1 MTTSSLTRLFV
12 MFQKEMLELVRSYK
26 MIWVPLV
33 FTVLGILQPV
43 TNYYL
48 PIILEKAG
56 NMPDGTI
63 IDVPIPSGAEVLTAT
78 LQQFGTMGVLVLVL
92 VFMGIV
98 SSERN
103 SGAAS
108 LILVKPIS
116 TFAFIC
122 SKYLSMLALSWA
134 SLLLGYMASWYYT
147 GLLFD
152 GVSFTLFGSSF
163 LVYGLWLSFVMAI
176 TLLFST
182 LLRSAAGAA
191 FSTLGLAVIM
201 SLLASI
207 FPKYLGW
214 NPGALSGYAY
224 QTVMQSISSSTQ
236 FGLSI
241 ALTFVLIAVAVAA
254 SVWLLRRSPAI
265 D

>member
-1 MTTSSLTRLFV
+1 MTTSSLTRLLV
-12 MFQKEMLELVRSYK
+12 MFQKEMLELVRSFK
-26 MIWVPLV
+26 LIWVPLV
-33 FTVLGILQPV
+33 FIVLGILQPV
-43 TNYYL
+43 TSYYM

-56 NMPDGTI
+56 SLPDGTI
-63 IDVPIPSGAEVLTAT
+63 IEVPLPSGAEVLAAT

-92 VFMGIV
+92 VFMGVV

-116 TFAFIC
+116 TFAFIS
-122 SKYLSMLALSWA
+122 SKWLAMLLLSLA
-134 SLLLGYMASWYYT
+134 SLLLGYAASWYYT

-152 GVSFTLFGSSF
+152 VVPFTLFGGSF

-176 TLLFST
+176 ILLFST

-191 FSTLGLAVIM
+191 FSTLGFAVIL
-201 SLLASI
+201 SLLAGM

-214 NPGALSGYAY
+214 NPGALSSFAY
-224 QTVMQSISSSTQ
+224 QTVMQNISNTAR
-236 FGLSI
+236 FGWSV
-241 ALTFVLIAVAVAA
+241 ALTLILIAAAVAG
-254 SVWLLRRSPAI
+254 SVWLLRRSPAV